1 MKCSECGEGLRDG
14 DKFCIRCGAGVETA
28 AAAREAASEP
38 EACSRCGAALIPGDR
53 FCKECGASVGA
64 GIAEKKTSR
73 LSAPIDTKYEA
84 VEPSPVAAAP
94 EVVAGPAAR
103 TSPRSTP
110 KQSNRTFYQLLGL
123 ALVLIACGYLAY
135 DYFVTPRHQGTFL
148 AARQET
154 GEAAQEAAAAT
165 APGTAGGLPPATPQT
180 QRPAAVS
187 QVPTASGL
195 AADVRTTPAVNPAP
209 NSPPNSAPR
218 KSVQPAPVAKQ
229 AAAQVRPA
237 PRVDAPASAPPV
249 AVPAAAPSLP
259 AAPVASPA
267 AAPPKVVASSP
278 PPPSQPQQQPNPG
291 TVLLPGS
298 QAWKPPSKTAAPQA
312 AATAPA
318 PNRPAV
324 ITAPAPPP
332 PPAANEGIIYWTG
345 KLEKNKVV
353 VIENGQVNMGQVSGN
368 LFTGIPVDV
377 HLPSP
382 AVALVERPTAQNNW
396 RRVAF
401 RCLRNTD
408 GSVTIN
414 IQWNLLR

>member
-38 EACSRCGAALIPGDR
+38 EDCSRCGAALIPGDR
-53 FCKECGASVGA
+53 FCKGCGASVGA
-64 GIAEKKTSR
+64 GIAEKKTTR
-73 LSAPIDTKYEA
+73 LSTPLDTKYEA

-94 EVVAGPAAR
+94 EVVAGPAVR
-103 TSPRSTP
+103 IPPRSTP

-135 DYFVTPRHQGTFL
+135 DYFVTPRHQGTIL
-148 AARQET
+148 VAQQEA
-154 GEAAQEAAAAT
+154 GEGAQEAVAADAE
-165 APGTAGGLPPATPQT
+165 GEGEGLPPAAPPATPQS
-180 QRPAAVS
+180 QASVPRIPAASRPA
-187 QVPTASGL
+187 
-195 AADVRTTPAVNPAP
+195 DD
-209 NSPPNSAPR
+209 
-218 KSVQPAPVAKQ
+218 
-229 AAAQVRPA
+229 VRPA
-237 PRVDAPASAPPV
+237 PLAKRPPIESVHPVPEANQSAAPVRPAPKLDRPAAAPPV
-249 AVPAAAPSLP
+249 AVPAAAPSP
-259 AAPVASPA
+259 AAAPRVPSPPVASPA
-267 AAPPKVVASSP
+267 VPPKAVVSSP
-278 PPPSQPQQQPNPG
+278 PAPSQPKQQPEPG

-298 QAWKPPSKTAAPQA
+298 QAWKPPSKAAAPQA
-312 AATAPA
+312 AAPATAPS
-318 PNRPAV
+318 RPAV
-324 ITAPAPPP
+324 PAPAPPP

-353 VIENGQVNMGQVSGN
+353 VIENSKVNMGQVSGN

-408 GSVTIN
+408 GAVTIN
-414 IQWNLLR
+414 VQWNLLR